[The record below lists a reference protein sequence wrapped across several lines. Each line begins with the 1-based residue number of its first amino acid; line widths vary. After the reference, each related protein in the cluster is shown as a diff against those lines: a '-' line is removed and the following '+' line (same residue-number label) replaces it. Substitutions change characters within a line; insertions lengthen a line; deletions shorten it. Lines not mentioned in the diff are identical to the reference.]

1 MTIKIQHLM
10 MNFTFYSCIL
20 EGRQLFFEEP
30 FLLAASEVVRAV
42 CKAGFQNNSEFLFEY
57 AQPPKDGM
65 YLFKVTRKTDGFS
78 TLVFFDTR
86 TKPNFI
92 WVEKVFENNPDLTI
106 NQFVKMLEAALNAGS
121 YQYGW
126 KVWLDK
132 FVPTELLD
140 LKLFKDA
147 LGYVDSY
154 MEKDVFVN
162 KAAFRSIVITDA
174 IADEVMALIK
184 KYMKGKNTPR
194 TLIAPLKAARVAGAV
209 IKVTKAMFKYIF
221 GDILGNS
228 ISSVDRYMS
237 DDFEWNP
244 KDTVFI
250 EMVNQFAILVNKAK
264 MVT

>member
-1 MTIKIQHLM
+1 M

-92 WVEKVFENNPDLTI
+92 WVEKVFDNNPDLTI

-132 FVPTELLD
+132 FVPNDIRNVDLLCSAVTYVD
-140 LKLFKDA
+140 DYLEGVPIFNTYVKDA
-147 LGYVDSY
+147 KIEG
-154 MEKDVFVN
+154 
-162 KAAFRSIVITDA
+162 
-174 IADEVMALIK
+174 EVMKILHQKLDHKHKAILMMKVLRAAYDADLIEK
-184 KYMKGKNTPR
+184 PEYESFIREFNKIGKIC
-194 TLIAPLKAARVAGAV
+194 IAS
-209 IKVTKAMFKYIF
+209 Y
-221 GDILGNS
+221 N
-228 ISSVDRYMS
+228 RYMTKDNPFADDKDYQS
-237 DDFEWNP
+237 YLHDFEELKRNR
-244 KDTVFI
+244 
-250 EMVNQFAILVNKAK
+250 N
-264 MVT
+264 